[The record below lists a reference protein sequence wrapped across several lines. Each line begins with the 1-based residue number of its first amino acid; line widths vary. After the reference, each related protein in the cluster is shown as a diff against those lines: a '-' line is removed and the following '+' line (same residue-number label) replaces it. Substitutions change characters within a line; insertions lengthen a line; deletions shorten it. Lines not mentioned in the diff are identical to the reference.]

1 MIISASRRTDIPAFF
16 SEKFYNDIAKG
27 FTYSKNPYNGK
38 EYRVDLSPSAVDAIV
53 FWTKNAKPMLPKPV
67 YYHTIRRY
75 DRTELRFSTVSFRYL
90 QRTL

>member
-16 SEKFYNDIAKG
+16 SEKFYNEIAKG

-53 FWTKNAKPMLPKPV
+53 FWTKNAKPMLPKLHLLEDYT
-67 YYHTIRRY
+67 YYFQYTIP
-75 DRTELRFSTVSFRYL
+75 ENL
-90 QRTL
+90 